1 MKKPNITIQD
11 VALVA
16 SIFSFLFVLFVNFV
30 IK

>member
-11 VALVA
+11 VAIAA
-16 SIFSFLFVLFVNFV
+16 SIFSFLYVLFVIFV